1 MAMIRPCSTS
11 AGFMAT
17 PEQQR
22 RVRMPELKAALVADG
37 FEIVL
42 DARILLLVR
51 AGTQST
57 IYDTGKVLLKT
68 TQKAEA
74 EAAYDRL
81 RPHLE
86 AHW

>member
-1 MAMIRPCSTS
+1 MLRPCSTS
-11 AGFMAT
+11 AGFIAT

-22 RVRMPELKAALVADG
+22 KVRMGAFKDALAADG

-51 AGTQST
+51 KGVEST
-57 IYDTGKVLLKT
+57 VYDTGKVLLKT
-68 TQKAEA
+68 TEKAEA
-74 EAAYDRL
+74 EAGYAAI

-86 AHW
+86 ANWD